1 MSNVNGIHVLIVF
14 TFRVTTDSNCL
25 YNACSLMV
33 TGNGNSSHIL
43 QALCSAELYPY
54 PDCYASLPPFIALL
68 AKERTSCPL
77 ERIFSQAITIQV
89 SDHFDKSL
97 QNYADCVKLEAI
109 FNAQNRIWTPFIC
122 LMALESDLGL
132 PIHSIYPETGSRHA
146 VTLENALFHPR
157 EMKCVNLIWSV
168 CAKGKRVL
176 YMPDHIAPVIIFNDE
191 NQIHSV

>member
-1 MSNVNGIHVLIVF
+1 MSTVNGIHVLIVF
-14 TFRVTTDSNCL
+14 TFRVTTDSNYL
-25 YNACSLMV
+25 YNAGSLMV

-97 QNYADCVKLEAI
+97 QNYADCVKLEAL
-109 FNAQNRIWTPFIC
+109 FKAQNRIWTPFIC

-132 PIHSIYPETGSRHA
+132 PIHSIYNETGSRHA
-146 VTLENALFHPR
+146 VTLGNALFHPR
-157 EMKCVNLIWSV
+157 EMKCINLIWSV

-176 YMPDHIAPVIIFNDE
+176 YKPDHIAPVIIFNDE

>member
-14 TFRVTTDSNCL
+14 TFRVTTDGNYL
-25 YNACSLMV
+25 YNAGSLMV
-33 TGNGNSSHIL
+33 TGNGNSSHL
-43 QALCSAELYPY
+43 QALCSAELFPY
-54 PDCYASLPPFIALL
+54 PDCYASRPPFIALL
-68 AKERTSCPL
+68 AKGRTSGPL
-77 ERIFSQAITIQV
+77 ETIFSQAITFQV

-97 QNYADCVKLEAI
+97 QNYADCVKLEAL

-146 VTLENALFHPR
+146 VSLGNALFHPR
-157 EMKCVNLIWSV
+157 EIKCVNLIWS
-168 CAKGKRVL
+168 KGKRVL
-176 YMPDHIAPVIIFNDE
+176 YQPDHIAPVIIFNDE

>member
-1 MSNVNGIHVLIVF
+1 
-14 TFRVTTDSNCL
+14 
-25 YNACSLMV
+25 MV

-77 ERIFSQAITIQV
+77 ERIFSQAINIQV

-97 QNYADCVKLEAI
+97 QNYADCVKLEAL

-132 PIHSIYPETGSRHA
+132 PIHSIYPVTGSRHA

-168 CAKGKRVL
+168 CANSEGDYYNNRANCDTSMKLGRDGQFDTLKKIGCGHKL
-176 YMPDHIAPVIIFNDE
+176 KNAPLCYF
-191 NQIHSV
+191 